1 MLKQCLFKEVRDRDS
16 KKRNNE
22 TGAATIKNSHERTI
36 NSSSTKRGQK
46 IFLKMIP
53 SHFPSP
59 SNPNINKPP
68 PNLPI
73 PNQL

>member
-1 MLKQCLFKEVRDRDS
+1 MLKQCLFKEVRDQDS

-36 NSSSTKRGQK
+36 NSSTKRGQK

>member
-36 NSSSTKRGQK
+36 NSSTKRGQK
-46 IFLKMIP
+46 NFLKLIP

-59 SNPNINKPP
+59 SNPNINKPT